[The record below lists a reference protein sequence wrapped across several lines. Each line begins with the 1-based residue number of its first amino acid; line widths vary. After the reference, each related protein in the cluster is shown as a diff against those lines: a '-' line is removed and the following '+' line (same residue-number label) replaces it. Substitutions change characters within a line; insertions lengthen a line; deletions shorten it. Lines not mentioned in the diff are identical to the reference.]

1 MEEGEPMNRRH
12 HPFSAAWIMAGA
24 LALSA
29 LVSAEAQAQTRAP
42 AVDSQALRILRRS
55 MDYLGGQRQFSVR
68 AHTMREDLLE
78 SGNRVDFEVRVA
90 VTIRRPNKLR
100 SERQDARYHQS
111 FYYDGTT
118 LTMYNAQHRV
128 YATAP
133 LPGTIESMFQFA
145 DDSLGFDIPVTDLLW
160 HDVFPLLTQ
169 GVTRAVVI
177 GKEVIGGVSCDHL
190 LFSRPDVDFQIW
202 VADSGRPLPLK
213 YVVTDTGT
221 PALLSMVSLLSDWNF
236 APAVS
241 DAWFTFVPPRGTAA
255 IPFLRFDHG
264 SGLSR

>member
-1 MEEGEPMNRRH
+1 MSRH
-12 HPFSAAWIMAGA
+12 HVPTKAVWVVAGA

-29 LVSAEAQAQTRAP
+29 IVSAEIQAQSRAP
-42 AVDSQALRILRRS
+42 AVDSQALQILRRS
-55 MDYLGGQRQFSVR
+55 TDYLSGQRQFSVR
-68 AHTMREDLLE
+68 AHSMREDLLDT
-78 SGNRVDFEVRVA
+78 GNRVDFEVSVA
-90 VTIRRPNKLR
+90 VTIRRPNKYRL
-100 SERQDARYHQS
+100 ERQDARYHQS

-133 LPGTIESMFQFA
+133 APGTIEGMFQFA

-160 HDVFPLLTQ
+160 RDVFPALTQ
-169 GVTRAVVI
+169 GVTRAVVV

-202 VADSGRPLPLK
+202 IADSGPPLPFK

-221 PALLSMVSLLSDWNF
+221 PALLSMVSLMSDWNF
-236 APAVS
+236 APAAP
-241 DAWFTFVPPRGTAA
+241 DAYFTFVPPRGTAA
-255 IPFLRFDHG
+255 IPFLRFDPS

>member
-1 MEEGEPMNRRH
+1 
-12 HPFSAAWIMAGA
+12 
-24 LALSA
+24 
-29 LVSAEAQAQTRAP
+29 
-42 AVDSQALRILRRS
+42 VDSQALQILRRS

-68 AHTMREDLLE
+68 AHSMREDLLE
-78 SGNRVDFEVRVA
+78 SGNRVDFEVSA
-90 VTIRRPNKLR
+90 TVTIRRPNKYR
-100 SERQDARYHQS
+100 IERQDPRYRQR
-111 FYYDGTT
+111 FYYDGTSLT
-118 LTMYNAQHRV
+118 LYNPEHRV
-128 YATAP
+128 YATTP
-133 LPGTIESMFQFA
+133 VPGTIEDMFRFA
-145 DDSLGFDIPVTDLLW
+145 DDSLGFDVPVTDLLW
-160 HDVFPLLTQ
+160 RDVFPLLTQ

-202 VADSGRPLPLK
+202 IADSGRPLPYK

-221 PALLSMVSLLSDWNF
+221 PALLSMVSWLSDWNF

-255 IPFLRFDHG
+255 IPFLRFDPG

>member
-1 MEEGEPMNRRH
+1 MNRRH
-12 HPFSAAWIMAGA
+12 TPQSAAWALAGA
-24 LALSA
+24 IALSA
-29 LVSAEAQAQTRAP
+29 IVCAEVQAQTPAP
-42 AVDSQALRILRRS
+42 AVDSQALRVLRRS
-55 MDYLGGQRQFSVR
+55 TEFLSGQRQFSVR

-78 SGNRVDFEVRVA
+78 SGNRVDYEMTAA
-90 VTIRRPNKLR
+90 VTIRRPNKYR
-100 SERQDARYHQS
+100 SEVQDPRYRQS

-128 YATAP
+128 SATTPA
-133 LPGTIESMFQFA
+133 PGTIESMLQFA
-145 DDSLGFDIPVTDLLW
+145 HDSLGFNIPVTDLLW
-160 HDVFPLLTQ
+160 RDVFPLLTQ

-221 PALLSMVSLLSDWNF
+221 PALLSVVSLLSDWNF
-236 APAVS
+236 APTVS

-255 IPFLRFDHG
+255 IPFLRFDAG
-264 SGLSR
+264 SGQSR